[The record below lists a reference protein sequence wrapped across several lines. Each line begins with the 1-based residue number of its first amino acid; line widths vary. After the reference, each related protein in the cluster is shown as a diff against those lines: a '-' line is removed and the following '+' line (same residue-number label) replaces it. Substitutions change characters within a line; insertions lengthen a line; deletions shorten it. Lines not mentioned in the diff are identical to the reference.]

1 MTKTIYL
8 DYAATTPVDPRVAE
22 TLTKYLTP
30 DGILAIRHPAP
41 TRWAGRP
48 RQPLSRRAKQVA
60 ALISCDAREVV
71 WTSGATESDNL
82 AIKGAAQAASQRG
95 RHIITS
101 RVEHKAVLDCF
112 EWLETQGFEVTWLDP
127 DQTGRV
133 DPDAVAGALRE
144 DTVLVSLMAV
154 NNELGV
160 CNDIE
165 RVGAMLREKGV
176 IFHVDAAQA
185 AGKMA
190 LDVSRM
196 PVDLMALSA
205 HKVYGP
211 KGHWGALCAPFSGC
225 GGVRPDA
232 WWGHERGLRSGTLAT
247 HQIAAM
253 GHAFALARMSRW
265 RMKGQSWSGS
275 GRGSSTGFPNCRA
288 SMFMAM
294 TASVCQAS

>member
-1 MTKTIYL
+1 
-8 DYAATTPVDPRVAE
+8 
-22 TLTKYLTP
+22 
-30 DGILAIRHPAP
+30 
-41 TRWAGRP
+41 
-48 RQPLSRRAKQVA
+48 
-60 ALISCDAREVV
+60 VV

-190 LDVSRM
+190 LDEPYAGGS
-196 PVDLMALSA
+196 
-205 HKVYGP
+205 H
-211 KGHWGALCAPFSGC
+211 GA
-225 GGVRPDA
+225 VRA
-232 WWGHERGLRSGTLAT
+232 
-247 HQIAAM
+247 
-253 GHAFALARMSRW
+253 
-265 RMKGQSWSGS
+265 
-275 GRGSSTGFPNCRA
+275 
-288 SMFMAM
+288 
-294 TASVCQAS
+294 